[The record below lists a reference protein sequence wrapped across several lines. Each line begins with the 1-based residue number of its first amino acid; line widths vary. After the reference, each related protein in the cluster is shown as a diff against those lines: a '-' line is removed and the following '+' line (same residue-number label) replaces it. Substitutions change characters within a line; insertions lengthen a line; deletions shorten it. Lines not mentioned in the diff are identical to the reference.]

1 MQIWVFRFSPTK
13 GLLVASNAN
22 GYLSFWQCAHQL
34 GKLISWDEMVI
45 PFLCYLI
52 ISKTR
57 SEESPIWER
66 KKKNPLKYVW
76 SFHRCPAK
84 DSLFGNGAGQVKY
97 CESSVFDGWLNNISP
112 VALKKMYGS
121 LEIINK
127 IMSSYSALNVMI
139 LFCVVCWGRSA
150 WDTKAAI
157 LHVKTPACNVINN
170 RIYD

>member
-1 MQIWVFRFSPTK
+1 MQTDIWAFDNV
-13 GLLVASNAN
+13 
-22 GYLSFWQCAHQL
+22 
-34 GKLISWDEMVI
+34 LISLENWFHETRWLINIIFGLSYNLQDQEWGK
-45 PFLCYLI
+45 PYLR
-52 ISKTR
+52 T
-57 SEESPIWER
+57 
-66 KKKNPLKYVW
+66 KKKTPLKYVW

-84 DSLFGNGAGQVKY
+84 DSLCGNGAGQVKY